1 MYPSDNNSFGGS
13 PITSSSNDPI
23 VIGGASEKK
32 KPAAWVFVLIGI
44 VVVGIIAL
52 VLVLLF
58 GPKGKV
64 TEISVEE
71 NTNKYLNLLFV
82 GEDKEEALASDK
94 MTLAAVTNEGLEN
107 IYTIPRFY
115 GSLDEKNTNYYK
127 TLQDLLDGIAKKSS
141 DENVD
146 FWVEDSKTMLS
157 YYFVATALAYTNS
170 DYNHFMTDKVFD
182 GFLTVYGYPF
192 EETSDSIL
200 RAFKT
205 KSDALYDTKKEFYKM
220 VAQTNCL
227 MTDGIDYVCLNNLN
241 SSAINAVQ
249 QRISSLTASET
260 IESGK
265 MLEIIV
271 ADAKSLNNTINGNAD
286 E

>member
-13 PITSSSNDPI
+13 PMMSSSNDPI

-32 KPAAWVFVLIGI
+32 KPAVWVFVLIGI
-44 VVVGIIAL
+44 VIVGVVAL

-58 GPKGKV
+58 GPNGKV
-64 TEISVEE
+64 KEIPVE
-71 NTNKYLNLLFV
+71 TNVNRYLSLLLT
-82 GEDKEEALASDK
+82 GEEKDEALSSDGI
-94 MTLAAVTNEGLEN
+94 TLAAVKNEELEN
-107 IYTIPRFY
+107 IYTIPRY
-115 GSLDEKNTNYYK
+115 YSSLDEKNTNYYK
-127 TLQDLLDGIAKKSS
+127 TLQDLLESIVKKS
-141 DENVD
+141 DDKNVK
-146 FWVEDSKTMLS
+146 FWAEDSSVMLS

-192 EETSDSIL
+192 ESTDDDML
-200 RAFKT
+200 MDFKT
-205 KSDALYDTKKEFYKM
+205 KSDALYDAKKEFYEM
-220 VAQTNCL
+220 VTQTNCL

-249 QRISSLTASET
+249 SQISSLTASET

-271 ADAKSLNNTINGNAD
+271 ADAKALNNAINGGSN